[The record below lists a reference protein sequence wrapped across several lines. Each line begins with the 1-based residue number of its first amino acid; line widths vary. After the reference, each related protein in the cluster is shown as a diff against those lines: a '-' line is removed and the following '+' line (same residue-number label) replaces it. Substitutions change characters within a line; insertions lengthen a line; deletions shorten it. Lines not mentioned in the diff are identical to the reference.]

1 MIETDERSES
11 KVENKKD
18 NVRKIMSFD
27 ILYYPPPSNK
37 IFHKLKKEAKY
48 IWNTMDN
55 TYGYVDEKISRIKDL
70 KNVQGNFM
78 IMVAMFDPINQFSL
92 SIGLDKK
99 TREEVS
105 LRLKSG
111 GTPDEYNYFDYDR
124 PE

>member
-27 ILYYPPPSNK
+27 ILYYHPPSNK